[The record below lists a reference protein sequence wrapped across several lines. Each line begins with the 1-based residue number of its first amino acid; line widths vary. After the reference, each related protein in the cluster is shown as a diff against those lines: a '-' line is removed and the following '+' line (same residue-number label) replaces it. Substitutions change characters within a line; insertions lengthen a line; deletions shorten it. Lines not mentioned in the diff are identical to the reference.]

1 MSNIKF
7 SKSHEWVKFNEDGTA
22 YVGISDH
29 AQEALGDLVFINLP
43 EVDTSYDEGDVFSDV
58 ESVKASSEIFMPV
71 SGTVCEINEE
81 LVDAPE
87 LVNQDANEN
96 WFIKITNISGG
107 DDLMTEEE
115 YESYLETVEE

>member
-1 MSNIKF
+1 MGKIQRRRHCIRWYF
-7 SKSHEWVKFNEDGTA
+7 
-22 YVGISDH
+22 
-29 AQEALGDLVFINLP
+29 P
-43 EVDTSYDEGDVFSDV
+43 EVDSSYDEGDVFSDV

-96 WFIKITNISGG
+96 WFIKITDISGG

>member
-7 SKSHEWVKFNEDGTA
+7 SKTHEWIKFNEDGTA

-29 AQEALGDLVFINLP
+29 AQDALGDLVFINLP

-87 LVNQDANEN
+87 LVNQDANKN
-96 WFIKITNISGG
+96 WFVKITDISGG

-115 YESYLETVEE
+115 YESYLETAE

>member
-29 AQEALGDLVFINLP
+29 AQDALGDLVFINLP

-96 WFIKITNISGG
+96 WFIKITDISGG

>member
-43 EVDTSYDEGDVFSDV
+43 EVDSSYDEGDVFSDV

-96 WFIKITNISGG
+96 WFIKITDISGV

-115 YESYLETVEE
+115 DESYLQTVEE

>member
-96 WFIKITNISGG
+96 WFIKITDISGG

>member
-7 SKSHEWVKFNEDGTA
+7 SKTHEWIKFNEDGTA

-29 AQEALGDLVFINLP
+29 AQDALGDLVFINLP

-96 WFIKITNISGG
+96 WFIKITDISGG
-107 DDLMTEEE
+107 SDLMTEEE
-115 YESYLETVEE
+115 YESYLETAE

>member
-7 SKSHEWVKFNEDGTA
+7 SKTHEWIKFNEDGTA

-29 AQEALGDLVFINLP
+29 AQDALGDLVFINLP

-96 WFIKITNISGG
+96 WFIKITDISGG

>member
-7 SKSHEWVKFNEDGTA
+7 SKTHEWVKFNEDGTA

-29 AQEALGDLVFINLP
+29 AQDALGDLVFINLP
-43 EVDTSYDEGDVFSDV
+43 EVDTNYDEGDVFSDV

-96 WFIKITNISGG
+96 WFIKITDISGG

-115 YESYLETVEE
+115 YESYLETAE

>member
-43 EVDTSYDEGDVFSDV
+43 EVDSSYDEGDVFSDV

-96 WFIKITNISGG
+96 WFIKITDISGG